1 MLGRFKRRP
10 AAVPETHGHGEAAG
24 SPRWPLEVW
33 QRDDLRAEGPGYAGL
48 CLTPAFREEPE
59 ARSLRDGD
67 GMGRI
72 IDVAKTEGMDSP
84 AMARV
89 VDELLAEPRYA
100 ALDTLYSWLAPVH
113 RGTDRQLEVIEH
125 GLRTCPRK
133 YKLLELAGTAML
145 QRGRSAA
152 ALYYWAQSVV
162 NAESIG
168 EGPDASAY
176 DFLIVVAHLA
186 GQRGAVKAFRARTG
200 EADHPEIVLDDEYTE
215 LVETAFRKPAKEM
228 KAAIQALAGRISA

>member
-1 MLGRFKRRP
+1 MLGRFKRQRADTATKRHG
-10 AAVPETHGHGEAAG
+10 AAEG

-33 QRDDLRAEGPGYAGL
+33 QRDDPRADGPDYVGL
-48 CLTPAFREEPE
+48 CLSPAFREEPE

-72 IDVAKTEGMDSP
+72 IEVAKTGGMETP

-89 VDELLAEPRYA
+89 VEELLADPRYA
-100 ALDTLYSWLAPVH
+100 ALDTLYSWLAPVY
-113 RGTDRQLEVIEH
+113 RDTDRQLEVIEH

-145 QRGRSAA
+145 QRERGAA

-162 NAESIG
+162 NAESLG

-176 DFLIVVAHLA
+176 DFLIVVAHVA

-200 EADHPEIVLDDEYTE
+200 EADHPEIVLDEEYTE
-215 LVETAFRKPAKEM
+215 LVETAFRKPSKET
-228 KAAIQALAGRISA
+228 KAVIQALAARISA